1 MSMHSGVVVS
11 DSLKE
16 ENSCDVPLA
25 GSTPWHAIRVRPR
38 WERVV
43 ASALRG
49 KQIEEFLP
57 VYRKRS
63 RWSDRVK
70 EMELPLFPGYVFC
83 RADLSGGPTL
93 VTTPG
98 VIGILKFGSTLAI
111 VSDSEIQALQAVLRS
126 GVPASP
132 WPYLAIGQTVRID
145 CGALAGIEGILLQTK
160 NDCRVVLSVEV
171 LCRSVAV
178 EVDRDRV
185 TPLPRPT
192 QDPLQDARPRVYAAE
207 RSCLPGRFRRRW
219 PVTGHPDVA

>member
-1 MSMHSGVVVS
+1 MSMNSGVVVS

-16 ENSCDVPLA
+16 ENSCDVSLA
-25 GSTPWHAIRVRPR
+25 GAAPWHAIRVRPR

-43 ASALRG
+43 ASALRD

-63 RWSDRVK
+63 HWSDRVK

-83 RADLSGGPTL
+83 RADLSGRPTL

-98 VIGILKFGSTLAI
+98 VIGILRFGGTPAL
-111 VSDSEIQALQAVLRS
+111 VSDSEIQALKAVLRS

-132 WPYLAIGQTVRID
+132 WPYLAVGQTVRIG

-178 EVDRDRV
+178 EVGRDWV
-185 TPLPRPT
+185 TAV
-192 QDPLQDARPRVYAAE
+192 ARPSSTISATPIARCSPQGI
-207 RSCLPGRFRRRW
+207 RC
-219 PVTGHPDVA
+219 